1 MPIDLD
7 GLVAGEPLRLLLQ
20 ALSQMEMTPEAD
32 GAVTVQGQL
41 SPEADAALRRAL
53 ARVEAEAASSDGG
66 RTPADVTLTHDSAE
80 DARADAFTVLLR
92 RVMDAAEA

>member
-20 ALSQMEMTPEAD
+20 ALSQMEMTPGAD

-53 ARVEAEAASSDGG
+53 ARVEAEAASTDGG
-66 RTPADVTLTHDSAE
+66 DNRADASLNPESAE